1 MSLSDKEKFNLIKP
15 LPEGWPKD
23 EKGVPFLKRDIALD
37 KIDWNNVK
45 YTSHSNIKS
54 VKDKENT
61 IILNYQYDKSI
72 NCIYNDIFN
81 YALKVHNFLAITTP
95 DYSAYMNME
104 PWKIEENVSHN
115 LWVGVWL
122 QYLNLMVI
130 PTITWA
136 NERTYDICFNHIE
149 KGSVVT
155 ISTIGVS
162 NCQKEFLKGFNEMM
176 KRIEPSL
183 VLIKG
188 KPIKGMF
195 GNLLFIDFNET
206 FSNKNEYVQLH
217 LFELVRTQKIKKD
230 GDNYGW

>member
-1 MSLSDKEKFNLIKP
+1 MNLNDKEKFNLIKP
-15 LPEGWPKD
+15 LPDKWPKD
-23 EKGVPFLKRDIALD
+23 EKGIPFLKRDIYLEQ
-37 KIDWNNVK
+37 IDWNNVK

-61 IILNYQYDKSI
+61 IILNYQYDKTI

-81 YALKVHNFLAITTP
+81 YASKVYDFLAVTTP
-95 DYSAYMNME
+95 DYSAYINME

-115 LWVGVWL
+115 LWVGAWL
-122 QYLNLMVI
+122 QHLNLLVI

-136 NERTYDICFNHIE
+136 DERTYDICFNHIE
-149 KGSVVT
+149 KGSIVT

-162 NCQKEFLKGFNEMM
+162 NCKQEFLKGFNEMM

-188 KPIKGMF
+188 KRIKGMY
-195 GNLLFIDFNET
+195 GNLLFIEFDET
-206 FSNKNEYVQLH
+206 FQIAKTYKQLH
-217 LFELVRTQKIKKD
+217 LFEIDRIQHIIKE
-230 GDNYGW
+230 NR